1 MTVSPPRPKGPPL
14 NALRAF
20 EAAARLGGFAKA
32 AEELSVTPGAVAQ
45 HIKALEAW
53 AGADLFERRS
63 QGVQLTLLGASV
75 AEHFADA
82 FDRLGGAVQA
92 MRSEAA
98 PGQIHIAALPS
109 VAQLWL
115 SPKLPAIR
123 AAAPEV
129 TISVTAL
136 EHRPNMLREP
146 FDLCIFFE
154 EGPLKPGRSEIGED
168 VIFPVCAPSL
178 LPSLQSPADL
188 KTVPCL
194 YDSTWS
200 DDWPVWLEDAL
211 PGERLDTSG
220 PAFSLYSLAVE
231 EARNGA
237 GVLMGHELLLRPHL
251 DAGDLVAPFERRV
264 VLDRRLTIA
273 VAPSTSAN
281 AMLDQITDAL
291 VSGHG
296 AAGRD
301 SASAWEDSGHFQ
313 V

>member
-20 EAAARLGGFAKA
+20 EAAARLGGFTKA

-53 AGADLFERRS
+53 NGAALFERRS
-63 QGVQLTLLGASV
+63 QGVRLTRLGTSV
-75 AEHFADA
+75 AEAFGVA
-82 FDRLGGAVQA
+82 FDRLGEAVQT

-98 PGQIHIAALPS
+98 PGRIHIAALPS

-123 AAAPEV
+123 AAAPDV
-129 TISVTAL
+129 AISVTAL

-154 EGPLKPGRSEIGED
+154 DGPPEPDSIEIGQD

-178 LPSLQSPADL
+178 LPHLLSPSDL
-188 KTVPCL
+188 KTMTCL
-194 YDSTWS
+194 HDSSWS
-200 DDWPVWLEDAL
+200 SDWSIWLENVL
-211 PGERLDTSG
+211 PDKKLDTRG

-237 GVLMGHELLLRPHL
+237 GILIGHELLLRDHL
-251 DAGDLVAPFERRV
+251 TAGDLVAPFEPRV
-264 VLDRRLTIA
+264 SLDRRLTIA
-273 VAPSTSAN
+273 LAPPAKTNPALNQVVNALAGTLSINESRSAR
-281 AMLDQITDAL
+281 QI
-291 VSGHG
+291 
-296 AAGRD
+296 
-301 SASAWEDSGHFQ
+301 
-313 V
+313 

>member
-1 MTVSPPRPKGPPL
+1 MTVAPPRPKGPPL

-53 AGADLFERRS
+53 TGAALFERRS

-75 AEHFADA
+75 AEDFGDA
-82 FDRLGGAVQA
+82 FDRLGEAVQA
-92 MRSEAA
+92 MRSEVM
-98 PGQIHIAALPS
+98 PGQIHIAVLPS

-123 AAAPEV
+123 AAAPDV

-154 EGPLKPGRSEIGED
+154 EGPLEPDSIEIGQD
-168 VIFPVCAPSL
+168 VIFPVCAPSF
-178 LPSLQSPADL
+178 LPHLQSLSDL
-188 KTVPCL
+188 KAVPCL
-194 YDSTWS
+194 SDSTWS
-200 DDWPVWLEDAL
+200 NDWPIWLEAAL
-211 PGERLDTSG
+211 PGEWLDTRG

-237 GVLMGHELLLRPHL
+237 GVLIGHELLLQMHL
-251 DAGDLVAPFERRV
+251 DDGHLVAPFAARV
-264 VLDRRLTIA
+264 ALDRRLTIA
-273 VAPSTSAN
+273 VTPSTTVN
-281 AMLDQITDAL
+281 ATLDQIIEAL
-291 VSGHG
+291 IGGNGATSPTSVS
-296 AAGRD
+296 A
-301 SASAWEDSGHFQ
+301 
-313 V
+313 

>member
-53 AGADLFERRS
+53 TGAALFERRS

-75 AEHFADA
+75 AEHFDDA
-82 FDRLGGAVQA
+82 FDRLGEAVQA
-92 MRSEAA
+92 LRCEAT

-109 VAQLWL
+109 IAQLWL
-115 SPKLPAIR
+115 SPKLPDIR
-123 AAAPEV
+123 AAAPDV
-129 TISVTAL
+129 AISVTAL

-154 EGPLKPGRSEIGED
+154 EGPLEPDSIEIGQD
-168 VIFPVCAPSL
+168 MIFPVCAPSL
-178 LPSLQSPADL
+178 LPHLQSLSDL

-194 YDSTWS
+194 SDSTWS
-200 DDWPVWLEDAL
+200 DDWSIWLENAL
-211 PGERLDTSG
+211 PGERLDTCG

-237 GVLMGHELLLRPHL
+237 GVLIGHELLLRAHL
-251 DAGDLVAPFERRV
+251 DGGHLVAPFAARV
-264 VLDRRLTIA
+264 APDRRLTIA
-273 VAPSTSAN
+273 IAPSTKAN
-281 AMLDQITDAL
+281 ANLDQIIEAL
-291 VSGHG
+291 VGGDDTSGPSG
-296 AAGRD
+296 
-301 SASAWEDSGHFQ
+301 ASA
-313 V
+313 

>member
-1 MTVSPPRPKGPPL
+1 MTVSPPRPRGPPL

-20 EAAARLGGFAKA
+20 EAAARLGGFARA

-53 AGADLFERRS
+53 TGAALFERRS
-63 QGVQLTLLGASV
+63 QGVQLTQLGANV
-75 AEHFADA
+75 AENFTDA

-123 AAAPEV
+123 AAAPDV

-154 EGPLKPGRSEIGED
+154 EGPLESDSIEIGED

-178 LPSLQSPADL
+178 LPHLQSPSDL
-188 KTVPCL
+188 KTVSCL

-200 DDWPVWLEDAL
+200 DDWPIWLKETL
-211 PGERLDTSG
+211 PGERLDTRG

-237 GVLMGHELLLRPHL
+237 GVLIGHELLLRTHL
-251 DAGDLVAPFERRV
+251 DDGHLVAPFATRV

-273 VAPSTSAN
+273 VAPSTIAN
-281 AMLDQITDAL
+281 ATLDKIIEAFVGDN
-291 VSGHG
+291 G
-296 AAGRD
+296 ATSPTSI
-301 SASAWEDSGHFQ
+301 SA
-313 V
+313 